1 MKGFLKGLKVNYTAS
16 ALACVIL
23 GLVLLIWPGTTTQ
36 IVCML
41 LGSVLLI
48 YGGVHV
54 VIYLLNKERT
64 MISQGMMLLGIIVAV
79 IGLWILVRPEMIIM
93 AVPVI
98 VGILIAIHGI
108 HNISQA
114 VSLKRDGYDGWWI
127 ACLMG
132 VLTAALGAVLIYNP
146 FKVVNTV
153 VRLIGIFL
161 IYDGLSDM
169 WIISKVFQVKK
180 GKDRVVDVKGVWVDE
195 EK

>member
-1 MKGFLKGLKVNYTAS
+1 MKDFLKGLKVNYTAS
-16 ALACVIL
+16 ALVCVVV

-36 IVCML
+36 IVCMI
-41 LGSVLLI
+41 LGLALLI
-48 YGGVHV
+48 YGAVQV
-54 VIYLLNKERT
+54 FLYLASKERN
-64 MISQGMMLLGIIVAV
+64 MISQGMMLLGVVVAV
-79 IGLWILVRPEMIIM
+79 IGVWILIKPEMIIM

-108 HNISQA
+108 LNISQA
-114 VSLKRDGYDGWWI
+114 ITLKKNQYDGWWI

-132 VLTAALGAVLIYNP
+132 ILTVALGAVLIYNP
-146 FKVVNTV
+146 FSVVNTV

-169 WIISKVFQVKK
+169 WIISRVFQVKK
-180 GKDRVVDVKGVWVDE
+180 GNGRVVDVEGNWVEE

>member
-1 MKGFLKGLKVNYTAS
+1 MKDFLKGLKVNYTAS
-16 ALACVIL
+16 ALVCVVV

-36 IVCML
+36 IVCMI
-41 LGSVLLI
+41 LGLALLI
-48 YGGVHV
+48 YGAVQV
-54 VIYLLNKERT
+54 FLYLASKERN
-64 MISQGMMLLGIIVAV
+64 MISQGMMLLGVVVAV
-79 IGLWILVRPEMIIM
+79 IGVWILIKPEMIIM

-114 VSLKRDGYDGWWI
+114 ITLKKNQYDGWWI

-132 VLTAALGAVLIYNP
+132 ILTVALGAVLIYNP
-146 FKVVNTV
+146 FSVVNTV
-153 VRLIGIFL
+153 VRLIGVFL

-169 WIISKVFQVKK
+169 WIISRVFQVKK
-180 GKDRVVDVKGVWVDE
+180 GNGRVVDVEGNWVEE

>member
-1 MKGFLKGLKVNYTAS
+1 MKDFLKGLKVNYTAS
-16 ALACVIL
+16 ALVCVVV

-36 IVCML
+36 IVCMI
-41 LGSVLLI
+41 LGLALLI
-48 YGGVHV
+48 YGAVQV
-54 VIYLLNKERT
+54 FLYLASKERN
-64 MISQGMMLLGIIVAV
+64 MISQGMMLLGVVVAV
-79 IGLWILVRPEMIIM
+79 IVVWILIKPEMIIM

-114 VSLKRDGYDGWWI
+114 ITLKKNQYDGWWI

-132 VLTAALGAVLIYNP
+132 ILTVALGAVLIYNP
-146 FKVVNTV
+146 FSVVNTV

-169 WIISKVFQVKK
+169 WIISRVFQVKK
-180 GKDRVVDVKGVWVDE
+180 GNGRVVDVEGNWVEE

>member
-1 MKGFLKGLKVNYTAS
+1 MKDFFKGLKVNYTIS
-16 ALACVIL
+16 ALACVVL

-36 IVCML
+36 IVCMM
-41 LGSVLLI
+41 LGLVLLI
-48 YGGVHV
+48 YGGVQ
-54 VIYLLNKERT
+54 IILYLASRERS

-79 IGLWILVRPEMIIM
+79 IGVWILVRPEMIIM

-98 VGILIAIHGI
+98 VGILIVIHGI

-114 VSLKRDGYDGWWI
+114 IALKRDGYEGWWI

-146 FKVVNTV
+146 FEVVNTV
-153 VRLIGIFL
+153 VRLIGVFL

-169 WIISKVFQVKK
+169 WIISRVFKVKK
-180 GKDRVVDVKGVWVDE
+180 GKDRIVDGEGVWVDE